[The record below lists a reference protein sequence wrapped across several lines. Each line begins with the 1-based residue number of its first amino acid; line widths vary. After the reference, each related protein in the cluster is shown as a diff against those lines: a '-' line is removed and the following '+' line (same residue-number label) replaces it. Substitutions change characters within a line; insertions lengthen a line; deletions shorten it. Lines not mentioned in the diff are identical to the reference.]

1 MTTWPSASKATTTH
15 TDSGSDSPRLA
26 RTDINQNIL
35 NTNDVIDFFNV
46 SSLLGGDI
54 LVYNASTAKCTL
66 GDSNGGFFNVKE
78 SPKETIN
85 AIASTSGSITVDA
98 TVAPVHRMTLN
109 DNTTFTFSNMVTGSS
124 VSLIINVNANG
135 KSATFTSDGS
145 TLVKFPG
152 GAPTLTQL
160 VNFIDFVVV
169 FFDGTNYIGNITQRI
184 S

>member
-1 MTTWPSASKATTTH
+1 MTTWPSGSKATTTH

-46 SSLLGGDI
+46 SSLSDGDI
-54 LVYNASTAKCTL
+54 LVYNATTAKFTL

-85 AIASTSGSITVDA
+85 AISGTSGSITVDA
-98 TVAPVHRMTLN
+98 TIAPVHKITLN
-109 DNTTFTFSNMVTGSS
+109 DNTTFTFTNMTTGSS
-124 VSLIINVNANG
+124 VSLIININASD

-145 TLVKFPG
+145 TLVKFSG
-152 GAPTLTQL
+152 GAPTLTGTSGQ
-160 VNFIDFVVV
+160 IDFVVV
-169 FFDGTNYIGNITQRI
+169 FFDGTNYIGSITQRI